1 MGLLDDLK
9 KQAELVTGELA
20 KTQQV
25 SAKSLQAEALKAVDT
40 KAKQTFQYLHDLLKQ
55 LAVLKPVNPLNFSIP
70 GVTELKDLS
79 YLDSFIDNRKKS
91 VNDIEVIDSI
101 SFYIKWGSTAKINI
115 EKDMPAPA
123 QKIRDGLTQ
132 NGVKFAEDEMR
143 SPRGTIAGWKFTV
156 DQAINTDVKILA
168 DHDNLCLKIG
178 GRNLIRLG
186 SDDFVVPIQDINEAW
201 LEEFA
206 KSLLGQ
212 PSGLQKYK
220 LQTPFR

>member
-9 KQAELVTGELA
+9 KQAELA
-20 KTQQV
+20 KSQQI
-25 SAKSLQAEALKAVDT
+25 SEKSLQAESLKVVET
-40 KAKQTFQYLHDLLKQ
+40 KAKQTFQYLNDLLKQ

-70 GVTELKDLS
+70 SVTELKNLS
-79 YLDSFIDNRKKS
+79 YLDSFIDSRKKS
-91 VNDIEVIDSI
+91 VSDIEVIDTI
-101 SFYIKWGSTAKINI
+101 SFYIKWGSAAKINI

-156 DQAINTDVKILA
+156 DQAINTDVKITA
-168 DHDNLCLKIG
+168 DHANLRLMIA

-186 SDDFVVPIQDINEAW
+186 SDDFVVPILEITEEW

-206 KSLLGQ
+206 KSLLGH
-212 PSGLQKYK
+212 PSALQKYK
-220 LQTPFR
+220 VQTPFR

>member
-9 KQAELVTGELA
+9 KQAELA

-25 SAKSLQAEALKAVDT
+25 SAKSHQEESLKAVEA
-40 KAKQTFQYLHDLLKQ
+40 KARLAFQYLNDLLKQ
-55 LAVLKPVNPLNFSIP
+55 LAVLKPVNPLNFSIH
-70 GVTELKDLS
+70 GVAELKNLT

-91 VNDIEVIDSI
+91 VHDVEVIDSI
-101 SFYIKWGSTAKINI
+101 AFYIKWGSASKITI
-115 EKDMPAPA
+115 ERDMPATA

-132 NGVKFAEDEMR
+132 NGVKFTDDEVR
-143 SPRGTIAGWKFTV
+143 SAKGTIAGWKFTV
-156 DQAINTDVKILA
+156 DQAINTDIKILA
-168 DHDNLCLKIG
+168 DHDNMRLVIT

-186 SDDFVVPIQDINEAW
+186 IDEFVVPILDITEAW

-212 PSGLQKYK
+212 PSGLLKYRV
-220 LQTPFR
+220 QTTLR

>member
-9 KQAELVTGELA
+9 KQAELA
-20 KTQQV
+20 KSQQI
-25 SAKSLQAEALKAVDT
+25 SEKSLQAESLKVVET
-40 KAKQTFQYLHDLLKQ
+40 KAKQTFQYLNDLLKQ
-55 LAVLKPVNPLNFSIP
+55 LAIL
-70 GVTELKDLS
+70 
-79 YLDSFIDNRKKS
+79 
-91 VNDIEVIDSI
+91 
-101 SFYIKWGSTAKINI
+101 YIKWGSAAKINI

-156 DQAINTDVKILA
+156 DQAINTDVKITA
-168 DHDNLCLKIG
+168 DHANLRLMIA

-186 SDDFVVPIQDINEAW
+186 SDDFVVPILEITEEW

-206 KSLLGQ
+206 KSLLGH

-220 LQTPFR
+220 VQTPFR

>member
-9 KQAELVTGELA
+9 KQAELA

-25 SAKSLQAEALKAVDT
+25 SAKSLQEEALKSVET

-70 GVTELKDLS
+70 GVTELKNLA
-79 YLDSFIDNRKKS
+79 YLDSFIDNRKKREH
-91 VNDIEVIDSI
+91 DIEVIDSI
-101 SFYIKWGSTAKINI
+101 SFYVKWGSTSKITI
-115 EKDMPAPA
+115 DRDMPAPA
-123 QKIRDGLTQ
+123 QKIREGLTQ
-132 NGVKFAEDEMR
+132 YGVKFAEDEIR
-143 SPRGTIAGWKFTV
+143 SAKGTLAGWRFTV
-156 DQAINTDVKILA
+156 DQAINTDVKIVA
-168 DHDNLCLKIG
+168 DHDKLQLRIG
-178 GRNLIRLG
+178 ARNLLRLG
-186 SDDFVVPIQDINEAW
+186 SDEFVVPVADITEAW

-220 LQTPFR
+220 LQSPLR

>member
-9 KQAELVTGELA
+9 KQAELA

-25 SAKSLQAEALKAVDT
+25 SAKSLQADALKVVEA
-40 KAKQTFQYLHDLLKQ
+40 KAKQTFQYLNDLLKQ
-55 LAVLKPVNPLNFSIP
+55 LAVLKPVNPLNFSIAS
-70 GVTELKDLS
+70 VTELKNLS
-79 YLDSFIDNRKKS
+79 YLDSFIDSRKKS
-91 VNDIEVIDSI
+91 IHDIEVIDTI
-101 SFYIKWGSTAKINI
+101 SFYIKWGSVAKINI

-132 NGVKFAEDEMR
+132 NGVKFAEEEMR
-143 SPRGTIAGWKFTV
+143 SPRGTIAGWKFIV
-156 DQAINTDVKILA
+156 DQAINTDVKITA
-168 DHDNLCLKIG
+168 DHANLRLMIA

-186 SDDFVVPIQDINEAW
+186 SDDFVVPILEITEEW

-206 KSLLGQ
+206 KSLLGH

-220 LQTPFR
+220 VQTPFR

>member
-9 KQAELVTGELA
+9 KQAELA
-20 KTQQV
+20 KSQQI
-25 SAKSLQAEALKAVDT
+25 SEKSLQAESLKVVET
-40 KAKQTFQYLHDLLKQ
+40 KAKQTFQYLNDLLKQ

-70 GVTELKDLS
+70 SVTELKNLS
-79 YLDSFIDNRKKS
+79 YLDSFIDSRKKS
-91 VNDIEVIDSI
+91 VSDIEVIDTI
-101 SFYIKWGSTAKINI
+101 SFYIKRGSAAKINI
-115 EKDMPAPA
+115 EKDMTAPA

-156 DQAINTDVKILA
+156 DQAINTDVKITA
-168 DHDNLCLKIG
+168 DHANLRLMIA

-186 SDDFVVPIQDINEAW
+186 SDDFVVPILEITEEW

-206 KSLLGQ
+206 KSLLGH

-220 LQTPFR
+220 VQTPFR